1 MTSSRSSLLLTAL
14 IVASLAFAGITFGS
28 LAGATQA
35 HADSAV
41 GCNTCSMGPTPQ
53 YIGPAPES
61 SSECPSGQEWEMIPV
76 FVFEV
81 PACAP
86 PEANAENYPDAGE

>member
-1 MTSSRSSLLLTAL
+1 MSTPHSSLLLKAL
-14 IVASLAFAGITFGS
+14 IVASLAFAGITFAS
-28 LAGATQA
+28 LVGATRA
-35 HADSAV
+35 RADSAV

-53 YIGPAPES
+53 YMGPAPES
-61 SSECPSGQEWEMIPV
+61 SGECPPGQEWEMVPV